1 MMKNSNL
8 HKHLKA
14 ERLSDNLIVDH
25 VRPQRFFLIKNQR
38 LWGFPFER
46 VFYDLLVPTLK
57 IFLEAILIVN
67 EEYHVQDAKQC
78 EVTTD
83 FSQAVNYC
91 GRSDSC
97 LLEGIVVVGILEK
110 YSHLMVLFKIWE
122 IFYKVRLVE
131 GEIHI
136 SLAFT
141 PRPKVFQFIFKEGRD
156 LSFEEMAERKF

>member
-38 LWGFPFER
+38 LRGFPFER
-46 VFYDLLVPTLK
+46 VLYDLLVPTLK

-67 EEYHVQDAKQC
+67 EEDHIQDAKQC

-83 FSQAVNYC
+83 LSKAVNNC
-91 GRSDSC
+91 GGSDSC

-110 YSHLMVLFKIWE
+110 DSHLMVLFKIWK

-141 PRPKVFQFIFKEGRD
+141 PRPKVFQFIFEERRD
-156 LSFEEMAERKF
+156 LSFVEVPERKF

>member
-38 LWGFPFER
+38 LRRFTFER
-46 VFYDLLVPTLK
+46 VLYDLLVPSLK
-57 IFLEAILIVN
+57 ILLEAILIVN
-67 EEYHVQDAKQC
+67 EKDHVQDAKQC

-83 FSQAVNYC
+83 LSKAVNNC
-91 GRSDSC
+91 GGSDSC
-97 LLEGIVVVGILEK
+97 LLKGIVVVGILEK
-110 YSHLMVLFKIWE
+110 DSHLMVLFKIWE
-122 IFYKVRLVE
+122 IFYKVWLVE

-136 SLAFT
+136 SLALS
-141 PRPKVFQFIFKEGRD
+141 PRPKVFQFIFEERRD
-156 LSFEEMAERKF
+156 LSFVEVPERKF